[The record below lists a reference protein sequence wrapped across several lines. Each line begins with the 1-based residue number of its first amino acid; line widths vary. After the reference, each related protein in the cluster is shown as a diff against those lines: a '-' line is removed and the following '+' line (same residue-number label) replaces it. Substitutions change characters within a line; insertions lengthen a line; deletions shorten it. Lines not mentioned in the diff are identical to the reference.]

1 MVLPVVLFYCLSV
14 YPGRQKSVGE
24 WRYKLESGFVWGI
37 LLLILSIL
45 PAGMSRSS
53 WLAAVAGCGVVTA
66 FYYRIRKQLKEL
78 GRKLGKKAWWVAG
91 IGVVCLLLLFSGL
104 YLMKKDSAD
113 GRRLMWK
120 IAGRAIAE
128 NPWGGCGLGYFGGAF
143 GKAQAAY
150 FATEEASEQ
159 EEWVAGSPEYGFNE
173 YLQLG
178 VELGIVGS
186 ILFLLA
192 VGLAVRQLLY
202 SSRPEKG
209 AVLGGLTAFSV
220 FACFSYPLSV
230 IPLVIVFVLFMALAG
245 TLDDRKLPAEERKR
259 TVGAWFVMGASL
271 LMAGITW
278 RLTQHKEEWK
288 QAYIRWGEEQRYF
301 SMDIFEETVDHYRD
315 LYPFLKDQ
323 PKFLFEYGQCLSKTG
338 QYEEGIRIL
347 TEGTRLS
354 ADPMFYNIMGKDAEA
369 LKNFGQAEACFKQAS
384 YMVPHRL
391 YPLYL
396 LAKMYFESGQP
407 EKGRDMARQVIQK
420 EPKVMS
426 DAVKEMK
433 AELEERLQP

>member
-1 MVLPVVLFYCLSV
+1 MVCHGS
-14 YPGRQKSVGE
+14 
-24 WRYKLESGFVWGI
+24 
-37 LLLILSIL
+37 
-45 PAGMSRSS
+45 
-53 WLAAVAGCGVVTA
+53 
-66 FYYRIRKQLKEL
+66 
-78 GRKLGKKAWWVAG
+78 
-91 IGVVCLLLLFSGL
+91 FSL
-104 YLMKKDSAD
+104 D
-113 GRRLMWK
+113 GRYYL
-120 IAGRAIAE
+120 AI
-128 NPWGGCGLGYFGGAF
+128 
-143 GKAQAAY
+143 
-150 FATEEASEQ
+150 TE
-159 EEWVAGSPEYGFNE
+159 
-173 YLQLG
+173 
-178 VELGIVGS
+178 
-186 ILFLLA
+186 
-192 VGLAVRQLLY
+192 
-202 SSRPEKG
+202 
-209 AVLGGLTAFSV
+209 
-220 FACFSYPLSV
+220 
-230 IPLVIVFVLFMALAG
+230 
-245 TLDDRKLPAEERKR
+245 
-259 TVGAWFVMGASL
+259 
-271 LMAGITW
+271 
-278 RLTQHKEEWK
+278 HKEEWK

-420 EPKVMS
+420 APKVMS

-433 AELEERLQP
+433 AELKERLQP